1 MTPYPTVF
9 VVDDDAAMRASLRW
23 LLESVGLRVE
33 TFASGRDFLE
43 RYENG
48 QAGCL
53 VLDLRMPDLSGLELQ
68 SELNRRAISL
78 PVIIISGYGE
88 VRTAVDALKAGAV
101 DFLEKPFSEQVLL
114 DRVWQ
119 AIKSDH
125 AARRER
131 AERAAF
137 GENLRKLTPRER
149 QVMDLVVAG
158 KSNREIAEQ
167 LTLSP
172 KTVEVHRAQV
182 MKKTQAATL
191 ADLIRVAVQS
201 GVCESQPARGPRT

>member
-43 RYENG
+43 RYESG

-125 AARRER
+125 AARRDR

-201 GVCESQPARGPRT
+201 GVCESQPARGSRT